1 MSMMASFQQ
10 SIRMTLCL
18 NDGPRGVMKTI
29 LIADDE
35 EAIRALVIAT
45 LGNSDA
51 YTLLSA
57 GDGESALQLIRE
69 AVPDLVFLDVM
80 MPGRNGIDVCRE
92 IKSDPAL
99 KHIKVVMLTAL
110 GAEED
115 RQRALDAGASDY
127 FTKPFSPTKLLQKVR
142 ELLDE

>member
-1 MSMMASFQQ
+1 
-10 SIRMTLCL
+10 
-18 NDGPRGVMKTI
+18 MKTV

-51 YTLLSA
+51 YALLSA
-57 GDGESALQLIRE
+57 GDGESALKLIRE

-80 MPGRNGIDVCRE
+80 MPGRNGIEVCRE
-92 IKSDPAL
+92 IMSDPAL

-110 GAEED
+110 GAEQD

>member
-1 MSMMASFQQ
+1 
-10 SIRMTLCL
+10 
-18 NDGPRGVMKTI
+18 MKTI

-51 YTLLSA
+51 FSLLTA
-57 GDGESALQLIRE
+57 GDGETAIQLIRKT
-69 AVPDLVFLDVM
+69 VPDLVFLDVM
-80 MPGRNGIDVCRE
+80 MPGRNGLEVCRE

-110 GAEED
+110 DAEED
-115 RQRALDAGASDY
+115 RQRAMDAGASDY

-142 ELLDE
+142 ELLP

>member
-1 MSMMASFQQ
+1 
-10 SIRMTLCL
+10 
-18 NDGPRGVMKTI
+18 MKTI

-57 GDGESALQLIRE
+57 GDGVSALQLIRE
-69 AVPDLVFLDVM
+69 TVPDLVFLDVM

-92 IKSDPAL
+92 IMSDPAL

>member
-1 MSMMASFQQ
+1 
-10 SIRMTLCL
+10 MTLCL

-51 YTLLSA
+51 YTLLTA

-80 MPGRNGIDVCRE
+80 MPGRNGIAVCRE
-92 IKSDPAL
+92 LKSAPAL

-110 GAEED
+110 GSEED
-115 RQRALDAGASDY
+115 RQKALDAGASDY
-127 FTKPFSPTKLLQKVR
+127 FTKPSSPTKLLQKVR
-142 ELLDE
+142 ELLP